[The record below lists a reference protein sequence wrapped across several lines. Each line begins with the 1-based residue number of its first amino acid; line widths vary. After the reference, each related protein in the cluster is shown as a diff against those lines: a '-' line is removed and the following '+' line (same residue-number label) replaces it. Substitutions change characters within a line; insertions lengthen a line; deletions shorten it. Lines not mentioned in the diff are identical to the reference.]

1 MNIIK
6 VYIGKKSYIQKDC
19 GSEKE
24 VIVHS
29 FLESW
34 NFGKG

>member
-6 VYIGKKSYIQKDC
+6 VYIGEKVIYKKT
-19 GSEKE
+19 GSENE